1 MENRNNALHYKM
13 YKSGKSIVFA
23 GLATTAALA
32 GLTLANAN
40 ATTVHADTATPA
52 SEAVTTN
59 TNSAAATSAEIA
71 SQEAVVNSA
80 SAALNSAQQLNKGVA
95 AVSDA
100 QEAFNSAH
108 NAYSDA
114 QVARWN
120 AHDKASKLNSQV
132 KRDQEWVNFWNNG
145 GEAKYNEIN
154 NMISDNQKIV
164 DALPDAQSAYDD
176 AHAALH
182 AANNDPKTDKK
193 SVEYQALQSNY
204 DLANSNWKQYNKAK
218 NAITDL
224 NNKLNGKEKVTIASG
239 QYAGTQSIN
248 FVVGK
253 KAVDGFDALKAKAD
267 QLNKDYQ
274 KALDSVDAAAKIS
287 TSKKQELQNIRDQYL
302 IYTNEQLGELSQ
314 KVYNAKGQIKL
325 NNAKLAQLKTKNGNT
340 LKEAQE
346 HLKNANTKL
355 DQAKKAMDLAQKQL
369 DKLQAVVDNAKTDIE
384 RHNAQRVLNNWKN
397 GAYKIASDSV
407 AANQKNVDAW
417 NAQVNEI
424 KDMPEYIALTN
435 SNAAMQQVIDNYD
448 QAKINSANAEK
459 VAAEIAPLQDAYDK
473 AVSLLKAYQTSLA
486 DAQAKLAAMKGETTP
501 SEKPGDNEGN
511 KPGND
516 DQQQPGDNQG
526 NDSSVNGGSAS
537 TNNGAASTTV
547 NGNHAATNKVVAAS
561 TTVNGNHA
569 ATNKVVAASLASVKA
584 STKGASA
591 AATAKDSNVLPQTGN
606 ENSAAVVALG
616 AVSAMFGLGLAAKKR
631 EF

>member
-1 MENRNNALHYKM
+1 MEESNKKHPGTFSEEEIQKERAEIKKLEIKAKQEEAQLKELEDQSNEPKGLPHYIGADFVYVINNSEETPYE
-13 YKSGKSIVFA
+13 IQ
-23 GLATTAALA
+23 
-32 GLTLANAN
+32 
-40 ATTVHADTATPA
+40 VHFEDEMTP
-52 SEAVTTN
+52 SELSNDSTHEFN
-59 TNSAAATSAEIA
+59 TNVVPSYD
-71 SQEAVVNSA
+71 SQ
-80 SAALNSAQQLNKGVA
+80 
-95 AVSDA
+95 
-100 QEAFNSAH
+100 
-108 NAYSDA
+108 
-114 QVARWN
+114 
-120 AHDKASKLNSQV
+120 SKSLEGQIKS
-132 KRDQEWVNFWNNG
+132 ENG
-145 GEAKYNEIN
+145 I
-154 NMISDNQKIV
+154 
-164 DALPDAQSAYDD
+164 L
-176 AHAALH
+176 
-182 AANNDPKTDKK
+182 
-193 SVEYQALQSNY
+193 
-204 DLANSNWKQYNKAK
+204 
-218 NAITDL
+218 
-224 NNKLNGKEKVTIASG
+224 
-239 QYAGTQSIN
+239 
-248 FVVGK
+248 
-253 KAVDGFDALKAKAD
+253 D
-267 QLNKDYQ
+267 QLNKEAVKASQ
-274 KALDSVDAAAKIS
+274 KADQDKSARDKAKNELAEKQGIFTQADGALTQVTQKLQKAEERKGNLEHKLDKDKE
-287 TSKKQELQNIRDQYL
+287 TKQIAQDTFDKFKQ
-302 IYTNEQLGELSQ
+302 THEQLFN
-314 KVYNAKGQIKL
+314 VYQ
-325 NNAKLAQLKTKNGNT
+325 
-340 LKEAQE
+340 EAVDNQT
-346 HLKNANTKL
+346 AT
-355 DQAKKAMDLAQKQL
+355 QKQL